1 MTVSPRAG
9 SPGTTVKVRADL
21 RGCSR
26 PDSAHGFFQEVHEWG
41 VDGLSSWLVLE
52 RVNGGR
58 WYTGQYL
65 VTKREPVG
73 LGRFGVVCDNA
84 IDGFAT
90 FLVQPSNPLVQV
102 RVTARAGGPG
112 TTVGITAEVGQCHQ
126 VYAYFYDSKS
136 DGVTIAGG
144 AKPIK
149 PLRVTAAGRL
159 TASYTVTRKDAT
171 GPARF
176 SAVCGLEDGTARA
189 GYASFQVRAPGHP
202 GTGIPG
208 HPSSGGSTVTA
219 TTRGSPSRPGSTP
232 GSAAPPAASTPSGCC
247 CQPGCC

>member
-1 MTVSPRAG
+1 VTVSPRAG

-102 RVTARAGGPG
+102 RVTA
-112 TTVGITAEVGQCHQ
+112 
-126 VYAYFYDSKS
+126 
-136 DGVTIAGG
+136 
-144 AKPIK
+144 
-149 PLRVTAAGRL
+149 AGRL

-189 GYASFQVRAPGHP
+189 GYASFQVRAP
-202 GTGIPG
+202 
-208 HPSSGGSTVTA
+208 VTLAQASLATRPLAAARSPA
-219 TTRGSPSRPGSTP
+219 TTRQSPSRPRSTP